1 MEVFFVYGL
10 VVLFFVLLI
19 PVIYLLMK
27 DPIQNTELEQEQ
39 ALTPMAQVAKMSS
52 SEKIS
57 YGILAALFTLMLALT
72 VMVQRTKS

>member
-27 DPIQNTELEQEQ
+27 DPIQNMEPEPVSH
-39 ALTPMAQVAKMSS
+39 PMAKIANISS
-52 SEKIS
+52 SEKLA

-72 VMVQRTKS
+72 VMVHRTKS